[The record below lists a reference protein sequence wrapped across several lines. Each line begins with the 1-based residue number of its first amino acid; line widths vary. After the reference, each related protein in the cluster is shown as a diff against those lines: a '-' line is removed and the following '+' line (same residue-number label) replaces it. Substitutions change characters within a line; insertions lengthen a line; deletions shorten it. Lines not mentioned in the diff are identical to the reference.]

1 MKIYTKTGDAGQT
14 GLFSGTRI
22 AKYDLRL
29 HAYGTLD
36 ELKSAWARRTNGQCV
51 FISALHKDQ
60 FDALRE
66 MIYRNAS
73 TIHAV
78 RFPFDTFLY

>member
-1 MKIYTKTGDAGQT
+1 
-14 GLFSGTRI
+14 
-22 AKYDLRL
+22 
-29 HAYGTLD
+29 
-36 ELKSAWARRTNGQCV
+36 V

>member
-1 MKIYTKTGDAGQT
+1 VG
-14 GLFSGTRI
+14 S
-22 AKYDLRL
+22 
-29 HAYGTLD
+29 LD
-36 ELKSAWARRTNGQCV
+36 ELKSAWARRSQGQSAFV
-51 FISALHKDQ
+51 SALNKDQ

-66 MIYRNAS
+66 MIYRSAA